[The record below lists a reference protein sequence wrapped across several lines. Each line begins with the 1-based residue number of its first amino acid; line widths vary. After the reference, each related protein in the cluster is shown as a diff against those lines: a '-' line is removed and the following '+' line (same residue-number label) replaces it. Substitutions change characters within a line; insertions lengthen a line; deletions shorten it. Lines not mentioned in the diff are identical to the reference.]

1 MKPYFAA
8 VLALPAAL
16 AAPAA
21 KPRHAIAT
29 TATAISPKH
38 RAYTLVRLKCPA
50 NGPRM
55 ETVFTDAYCAQ
66 ATGGNL
72 SKAVCKSITLCK
84 DPRIPETE
92 IGTYYVLC

>member
-1 MKPYFAA
+1 MKPYFTAL
-8 VLALPAAL
+8 LALPAAL
-16 AAPAA
+16 AVPVA

-38 RAYTLVRLKCPA
+38 RACTLVRLSSPA

-72 SKAVCKSITLCK
+72 SKAVCKSITICK
-84 DPRIPETE
+84 DPLIPETE
-92 IGTYYVLC
+92 IGTFYVLC